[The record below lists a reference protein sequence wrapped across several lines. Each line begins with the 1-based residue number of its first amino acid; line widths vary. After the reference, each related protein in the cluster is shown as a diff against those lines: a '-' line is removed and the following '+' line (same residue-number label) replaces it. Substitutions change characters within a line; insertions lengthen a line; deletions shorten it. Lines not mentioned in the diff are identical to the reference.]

1 MGQWEHDSGAEPALA
16 KLAFVKAAMQS
27 LAACAVRTN
36 DFLLRRWFVRAF
48 NHWYCPAVQTGY
60 RGAMAPVFDLGM
72 ILCERTATIHGT
84 GLPQGDPRQ
93 VYTEF
98 VERIERSPLLTVARS
113 IRDKSPEDAQPEV
126 ERILVES
133 MVHALAGVWSELQA
147 SPLGSLSWL
156 ETAEGDQ
163 AVDVFNYRGGELLGR
178 LPLVVETGKEGAV
191 SYPRPAD
198 ETTQVPGLAP
208 LFVAYVAAQTP
219 NPQKYLD
226 FQVVAACLQA
236 PNKPTLDY
244 DPPPLHRTE
253 TIKHT
258 RSVLPGT
265 NAGVTR
271 AEVKLPE
278 DPLISIL
285 PSELSVVKAWDRAQ
299 TLDNPS
305 ENPSCLMPE
314 YRRSRGM
321 LALADILLNRK
332 PLVYKRENPRDL
344 VPRHRALVCFVT
356 GAGAEGPPEFSG
368 PAVHRY
374 SHAYVWAKRQTFDLI
389 RDLREALEHACRH
402 VFVDEA
408 LEHVRRYAS
417 VDVDVA
423 VFGVRQKGGDTVVH
437 SKFDLRKMPLRRS
450 REVLENRIEQAM
462 AFDNLVPG
470 FFDLLPEVSQSRRHR
485 RGYLLPGQMVDPLV
499 GTFLRHEAQSTRPYH
514 AVHLVLVGSML
525 DLPTFLSVVGRHS
538 GFEMRSRQSLTL
550 IGVDMTAPDADE
562 QLAKRGETS
571 WFYLCPKTTSEAS
584 TALNRGELPKVALR
598 VLRSEFVESV
608 MGRVRQRGSSV
619 RHQVRL
625 A

>member
-1 MGQWEHDSGAEPALA
+1 MGQRGYDSDAELARA

-72 ILCERTATIHGT
+72 ILCERTAAIHGT

-98 VERIERSPLLTVARS
+98 VEGVERSPLLGIARN

-133 MVHALAGVWSELQA
+133 MVHALAEVWSELQA
-147 SPLGSLSWL
+147 SPLKDLSWL
-156 ETAEGDQ
+156 EAAEGGQ
-163 AVDVFNYRGGELLGR
+163 AVDVFSYHGGELLGR
-178 LPLVVETGKEGAV
+178 LPLVIETARENAT

-198 ETTQVPGLAP
+198 RAAQVPGLAP

-219 NPQKYLD
+219 NPQKHLD
-226 FQVVAACLQA
+226 FQVVGACLQA

-258 RSVLPGT
+258 RSILPGT

-285 PSELSVVKAWDRAQ
+285 PSELAVVKAWDSSR
-299 TLDNPS
+299 TPDNRSDPS
-305 ENPSCLMPE
+305 SGFPPE
-314 YRRSRGM
+314 HRRSRGL
-321 LALADILLNRK
+321 LALADIVLNRK

-344 VPRHRALVCFVT
+344 LPRHRALVCFVT
-356 GAGAEGPPEFSG
+356 GAGAEGRPEFTG
-368 PAVHRY
+368 PGVHKY
-374 SHAYVWAKRQTFDLI
+374 SHAYVWAKRQAFDLI

-402 VFVDEA
+402 AFVDET
-408 LEHVRRYAS
+408 LEHVRRYAP

-470 FFDLLPEVSQSRRHR
+470 FFDLLPEGSPSCR
-485 RGYLLPGQMVDPLV
+485 RGRGHLLPGQMVDPLV
-499 GTFLRHEAQSTRPYH
+499 GTFLRHEAQSTKPYH
-514 AVHLVLVGSML
+514 AVHLVLVGSVL
-525 DLPTFLSVVGRHS
+525 DLQTFLSVVGRHS

-550 IGVDMTAPDADE
+550 IGVDMSTPDADE
-562 QLAKRGETS
+562 QLARKGETS
-571 WFYLCPKTTSEAS
+571 WLCLRSRTISEAS
-584 TALNRGELPKVALR
+584 TSLNRGQLPKVALQT
-598 VLRSEFVESV
+598 LRSQFVESV
-608 MGRVRQRGSSV
+608 MGRTRQRGSSV